1 MGWESYEIHCKE
13 LYSLTV
19 RVLSLTCSATE
30 CERNWNNFDNVHTKK
45 IIRLEQQ
52 RVNALVFVNS
62 NINMELR
69 QIKREDNDD
78 SCDPIYLSD
87 MDLMISGLRKR
98 KNLAYEKIFYGRTFI
113 NVLKLM
119 MTNVVE
125 KERYRFILN

>member
-1 MGWESYEIHCKE
+1 M
-13 LYSLTV
+13 
-19 RVLSLTCSATE
+19 
-30 CERNWNNFDNVHTKK
+30 
-45 IIRLEQQ
+45 
-52 RVNALVFVNS
+52 FVNS